1 MTAAASRTHERSAGP
16 APALRRDAVPEAGWP
31 FLGLAQ
37 RLGVYDDDVA
47 DAAVARLTDSD
58 KRAVLF
64 FRSHLPVE
72 VDQWLRGDEAMACPP
87 SLEYAAFTCLYFAA
101 GHLDEGLTSAPGLR
115 PGAQP
120 SEHRGPRR

>member
-1 MTAAASRTHERSAGP
+1 MTAAASRTHEPSAGP

-87 SLEYAAFTCLYFAA
+87 SLEYAAFSCLYLAA
-101 GHLDEGLTSAPGLR
+101 DHLEGSSTNAPLLR
-115 PGAQP
+115 SSAQP
-120 SEHRGPRR
+120 SEARQPHR